1 MKRSSTLYWGLL
13 GLMFIVVAGLIGFS
27 LLLFLQGPV
36 STSSIFSSDVK
47 PMNVYVQA
55 PPASSIGDEIKM
67 VVTVENVGDQFR
79 QVDEIRL
86 PDRLMEVAV
95 VKKVFPALTSGSV
108 GQQFYGDQTGF
119 KIGLTLQP
127 GESRSFEITLMPWQ
141 IADVTGDI
149 EVVSGEQHIP
159 ASFRLA
165 FDKAV
170 AVVLPTVTSTPQ
182 LPTQEPTLSPVPVI
196 PTATAPVIPYNSVV
210 RIIAKVK
217 WGPWLKPVWSGSGT
231 IVSKDG
237 LILTNA
243 HLVNPGPFD
252 KYDYMVIA
260 LTVDP
265 ATEPIEKYMAQ
276 PIVTDPKLDIAIL
289 QINTDLKY
297 NPIDLSTLDLPV
309 MPLGDSDSLQL
320 GDPITILGYPGIGG
334 STITLTGGN
343 VGGFTEQSQYGLRA
357 FIKTAASISGG
368 TSGGMVMDKNGKL
381 VAIPTQLGSGGD
393 DALVDCR
400 VIQDTN
406 GDGKINAKDQCI
418 PVGGFINALRPVNL
432 AIPLIEEARRITG
445 HVDGGQAQPSPSP
458 TP

>member
-1 MKRSSTLYWGLL
+1 MKRSSTLYWSLL

-27 LLLFLQGPV
+27 VLLFFQGPV
-36 STSSIFSSDVK
+36 SPSSLLNNDVE

-55 PPASSIGDEIKM
+55 PPASKVGDEIKM
-67 VVTVENVGDQFR
+67 VVTVENAGDQFR

-95 VKKVFPALTSGSV
+95 VKKIFPALTSSSV
-108 GQQFYGDQTGF
+108 AQQFYGDQTGF
-119 KIGLTLQP
+119 RIGLMLQP
-127 GESRSFEITLMPWQ
+127 GESKSFEITLMPWQ
-141 IADVTGDI
+141 IADVTGDLEI
-149 EVVSGEQHIP
+149 VSGDQHIP

-170 AVVLPTVTSTPQ
+170 AVLPPTVTPMS
-182 LPTQEPTLSPVPVI
+182 PTQEPTSSPVPVI
-196 PTATAPVIPYNSVV
+196 PTATPPVIPYNSVV

-243 HLVNPGPFD
+243 HLVNPSPFD

-265 ATEPIEKYMAQ
+265 VAEPVEKYMAQ

-297 NPIDLSTLDLPV
+297 NPVDLSKLDLPV

-320 GDPITILGYPGIGG
+320 GDPISILGYPGIGG
-334 STITLTGGN
+334 NTITLTSGN

-445 HVDGGQAQPSPSP
+445 HVDGSQALPSPSP